1 MDKLGQDQRDAVL
14 SVLDEADALLKK
26 SCAEGGNE
34 LSSKANT
41 SLSQKKTSEKKKK
54 KKKTLG
60 DVLDQPKAGI
70 KSNSKGPVT
79 WKFGAYLC
87 HGTLLPSKETKTHC
101 YARTQKGNIKTLK
114 KTQDL

>member
-1 MDKLGQDQRDAVL
+1 M
-14 SVLDEADALLKK
+14 LK
-26 SCAEGGNE
+26 GNE

-60 DVLDQPKAGI
+60 DVLDQLKAGI

-79 WKFGAYLC
+79 WKFEHIC
-87 HGTLLPSKETKTHC
+87 HGTLLPSKETKRTVTH
-101 YARTQKGNIKTLK
+101 ALK
-114 KTQDL
+114 RKHQNAKKRGTHKLRD